1 MADGGQITGGPTVAG
16 QDTSCPFPGP
26 AQLVGEADQEA
37 RHALISSSSPAADQT
52 ARRPARTPSP
62 APPAVRDLHPPP
74 DSPCRP
80 SWLGRPS
87 GSTSSAADD
96 VGADAPSAPQRA
108 YPLPAIRRLAALAR
122 RPSARSG
129 LPLLVDSP
137 DVPAPVGRRQQVG
150 GPELLVETHPRQLVR
165 QRAAGHRRP
174 NLPLRSLFRFTRSL
188 LRPPPFIANFLSY
201 IHFNLFQ
208 WLFEDFLKGAACET
222 PGAGGLAQSSIL
234 LVNTH
239 SPWIADWMP
248 APEDRRH
255 AERWK

>member
-1 MADGGQITGGPTVAG
+1 M
-16 QDTSCPFPGP
+16 
-26 AQLVGEADQEA
+26 
-37 RHALISSSSPAADQT
+37 
-52 ARRPARTPSP
+52 ART
-62 APPAVRDLHPPP
+62 APR
-74 DSPCRP
+74 
-80 SWLGRPS
+80 
-87 GSTSSAADD
+87 SAAPEHLRPPGG
-96 VGADAPSAPQRA
+96 VFPRRARPRALWGAALADAPAAPQRA

-129 LPLLVDSP
+129 LPFLVDSP

-208 WLFEDFLKGAACET
+208 WLFEDFLKGYPKE
-222 PGAGGLAQSSIL
+222 L
-234 LVNTH
+234 LHT
-239 SPWIADWMP
+239 SEIPSFCYM
-248 APEDRRH
+248 
-255 AERWK
+255 K